1 MTLFSSDFLTRI
13 SFRATGCS
21 PAGRFLVIPTE
32 VEESLVLVFASS
44 PCALRVRDVSTHS
57 TSLRARLS
65 LDMTND
71 TRNKPIRD
79 RPSGFRNPWLQ
90 LGLSVACV
98 LVSEF
103 LLKRG
108 ATQVA
113 EPDSAFS
120 WTGIN
125 GLASPLVWWAILLII
140 ASFISWLYVLRYI
153 PLTIAF
159 PLSRVVDIL
168 VPLGCWIFLGE
179 SISPLRWCGIALVI
193 IGLALVA
200 KPIAQIEERL

>member
-1 MTLFSSDFLTRI
+1 
-13 SFRATGCS
+13 
-21 PAGRFLVIPTE
+21 

-44 PCALRVRDVSTHS
+44 PCALKVRDVSTHS

-71 TRNKPIRD
+71 TRSKPIRD

-90 LGLSVACV
+90 LGLSVICV

-108 ATQVA
+108 ATDVA
-113 EPDSAFS
+113 EPESAFS

-125 GLASPLVWWAILLII
+125 GLASPLVWWAILLIV
-140 ASFISWLYVLRYI
+140 ASFVSWLYVLRHI
-153 PLTIAF
+153 PLTVAF